1 MSTVLSCTA
10 LDAGYV
16 GRPCVRGFDLELQVG
31 EVLALLGP
39 NGAGKTTT
47 LMTLAGLLPCLG
59 GEVCIDGHPV
69 KPGHARSAVKAGL
82 VLVPDDRSL
91 FTTLTV
97 EENLR
102 LSVRA
107 RRGWRTERD
116 TVLETFP
123 QLADRLKV
131 PAGALSGGEQQML
144 AIGRALVQ
152 HPKVL
157 LIDELSMGL
166 APGDRGTS
174 TAGRTRGRRQ
184 DRRRGRTRRT
194 ARSVGSRGRRHR
206 DRRTARS
213 AGAEGQG
220 RRSRR
225 GSGARRE
232 RIPVGGV
239 RLLVSPS
246 SMPGQAVAVS
256 GTPAFSGH
264 E

>member
-10 LDAGYV
+10 LNAGYV

-166 APGDRGTS
+166 AP
-174 TAGRTRGRRQ
+174 
-184 DRRRGRTRRT
+184 
-194 ARSVGSRGRRHR
+194 VIV
-206 DRRTARS
+206 
-213 AGAEGQG
+213 E
-220 RRSRR
+220 
-225 GSGARRE
+225 
-232 RIPVGGV
+232 
-239 RLLVSPS
+239 RLLPVVREVADRTGAAVVLVEQHVQLALEVADTAIVVRHGQQVLKGRAADLAAAPELVENAYLGEAFAS
-246 SMPGQAVAVS
+246 S
-256 GTPAFSGH
+256 
-264 E
+264 